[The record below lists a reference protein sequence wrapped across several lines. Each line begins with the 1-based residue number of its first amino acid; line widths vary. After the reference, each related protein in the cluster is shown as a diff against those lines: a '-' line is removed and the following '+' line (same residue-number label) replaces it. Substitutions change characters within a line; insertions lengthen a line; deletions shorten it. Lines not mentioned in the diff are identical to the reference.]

1 MAIRDIESLR
11 SHLQW
16 AIELEHSTIPP
27 YLTAFY
33 SLHEGHNREAAAVIL
48 SVAIEEMLHMTLAAN
63 VLNAIGGQPLLDGTD
78 FIPQYPTY
86 MTHSNNAFLVHLAP
100 FSPDT

>member
-27 YLTAFY
+27 YLTAYY
-33 SLHEGHNREAAAVIL
+33 SLHESHNRESAGVLL

-63 VLNAIGGQPLLDGTD
+63 VLKQPRRRQVPRCFRWTRFPAGSRNRDGQDCQKTPW
-78 FIPQYPTY
+78 
-86 MTHSNNAFLVHLAP
+86 
-100 FSPDT
+100 